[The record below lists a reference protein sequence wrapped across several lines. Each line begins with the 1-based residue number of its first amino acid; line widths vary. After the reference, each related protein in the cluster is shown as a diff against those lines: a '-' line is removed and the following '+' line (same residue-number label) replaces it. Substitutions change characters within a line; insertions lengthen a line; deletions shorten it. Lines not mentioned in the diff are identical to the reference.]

1 MTADVKF
8 PALIRQNGRL
18 YGERGA
24 LENYKRLL
32 AELPPLNLDPNRPV
46 ELIPAKQIAAEM
58 GFGRRTLGRRIQGRE
73 QGSPNAAESVGA

>member
-32 AELPPLNLDPNRPV
+32 AGLPPLNLDPNRPV
-46 ELIPAKQIAAEM
+46 ELIPAKQIAAED
-58 GFGRRTLGRRIQGRE
+58 GLRPSHIGAPHPGSRAGITERR
-73 QGSPNAAESVGA
+73 

>member
-1 MTADVKF
+1 MTTDVKF

-24 LENYKRLL
+24 FENYKRLL
-32 AELPPLNLDPNRPV
+32 AGLPPLNLDANRPV

-58 GFGRRTLGRRIQGRE
+58 GFGRRTLGRRIKE
-73 QGSPNAAESVGA
+73 QGAPAAVTVATA